1 MESLFEIM
9 TLVREEIL
17 ETTIIPGLG
26 ISWWKFS
33 IYLLIIGVVV
43 TVLINGVRVSSSK
56 AARGSKNS
64 SPRNDSSS
72 EDD

>member
-1 MESLFEIM
+1 MQALFEIM
-9 TLVREEIL
+9 TVVREKIL

-56 AARGSKNS
+56 AG
-64 SPRNDSSS
+64 PRFQAFPPSG
-72 EDD
+72 